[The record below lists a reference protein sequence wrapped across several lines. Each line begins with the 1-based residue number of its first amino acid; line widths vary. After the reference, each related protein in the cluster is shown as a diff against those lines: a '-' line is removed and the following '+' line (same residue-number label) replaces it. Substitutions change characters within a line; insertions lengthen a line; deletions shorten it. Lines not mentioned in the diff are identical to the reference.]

1 MFTNSHLMLLIV
13 YAQLCTLLDSW
24 FVNIF
29 FLRFSIKKKGYGC
42 PLPFLCCHHV
52 HGDPN
57 VLPCASLT
65 VSRRAFLGHPEAGL
79 CAVGGVTGD
88 EVAHEPGVVP
98 TSFLE

>member
-1 MFTNSHLMLLIV
+1 MYTLGFLVCEHFFPALLG
-13 YAQLCTLLDSW
+13 L
-24 FVNIF
+24 
-29 FLRFSIKKKGYGC
+29 KKKGYGC

>member
-1 MFTNSHLMLLIV
+1 M
-13 YAQLCTLLDSW
+13 YTLGYL
-24 FVNIF
+24 VCEHF
-29 FLRFSIKKKGYGC
+29 FSCAFRFKKKGYGC

-57 VLPCASLT
+57 ALPD
-65 VSRRAFLGHPEAGL
+65 RAMRVINDERARFLGHPEAGL